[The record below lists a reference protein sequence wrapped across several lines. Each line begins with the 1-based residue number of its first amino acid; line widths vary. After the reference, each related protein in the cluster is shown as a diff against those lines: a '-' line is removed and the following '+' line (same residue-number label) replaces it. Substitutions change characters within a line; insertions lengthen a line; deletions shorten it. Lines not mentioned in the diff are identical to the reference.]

1 MKRDQRAPPAFGADE
16 VEELRDLI
24 TWVDVHR
31 LLAGA
36 FTATT
41 YSVFLEGGAAAV
53 SRIMHVGY
61 RNGACCRRRPV
72 VSLEDLDCCEAN
84 QVVIRAAT
92 TAEAAMATVQ
102 AERPS
107 LILLDLDGTR
117 TQPFEVA
124 ASARKRQ
131 RTPLR
136 AHARIRVARPRSRNS
151 GGAGARNRACP
162 GSKCLRRRTDG
173 HSGTAG
179 GRLR

>member
-1 MKRDQRAPPAFGADE
+1 MVRVVADDLLFRSKISTVAKRTG
-16 VEELRDLI
+16 
-24 TWVDVHR
+24 
-31 LLAGA
+31 
-36 FTATT
+36 
-41 YSVFLEGGAAAV
+41 
-53 SRIMHVGY
+53 
-61 RNGACCRRRPV
+61 
-72 VSLEDLDCCEAN
+72 
-84 QVVIRAAT
+84 VVIRAAT

-117 TQPFEVA
+117 TQPFEVLLRP
-124 ASARKRQ
+124 ARKRQ
-131 RTPLR
+131 AAPLR

-173 HSGTAG
+173 HRTAG